1 LITAVDTSILL
12 DVFLPDPKYSRASR
26 DSLVRA
32 YDEGGLIISDV
43 VYAELVP
50 QFGKRAKLDEALST
64 LGATVMAGDREIAF
78 TAGER
83 FASYRRHGG
92 PRERIVTDFLVAAHA
107 LHRAERF
114 LTRDRGF
121 YRRHFADL
129 KLLV

>member
-1 LITAVDTSILL
+1 MALAIAKHTEPV
-12 DVFLPDPKYSRASR
+12 RASQPPR
-26 DSLVRA
+26 VGDRHRV
-32 YDEGGLIISDV
+32 
-43 VYAELVP
+43 
-50 QFGKRAKLDEALST
+50 
-64 LGATVMAGDREIAF
+64 TVMLLSCHGPHHRRRLPHALREIAF
-78 TAGER
+78 TAGDR

-92 PRERIVTDFLVAAHA
+92 PRERILTDFLVAAHA